1 MPNRCYI
8 LGRTDGGSINFMMEY
23 PTYVRVRPCHG
34 RMHVAVTTWQNAN
47 ATALWEHWKQRD
59 HDQHLTELAVLVYSL
74 QYGVL
79 PQSAARHM
87 QNNRRG
93 LNQVASDSSLSS
105 LETTSSS
112 SSLHPWL
119 QGRRRRRRDQEAMK
133 ACSCRQLPPAPN
145 RPAIDGLDRSNR
157 VTAETHLIIR

>member
-93 LNQVASDSSLSS
+93 FKS
-105 LETTSSS
+105 
-112 SSLHPWL
+112 
-119 QGRRRRRRDQEAMK
+119 GRVR
-133 ACSCRQLPPAPN
+133 
-145 RPAIDGLDRSNR
+145 
-157 VTAETHLIIR
+157 